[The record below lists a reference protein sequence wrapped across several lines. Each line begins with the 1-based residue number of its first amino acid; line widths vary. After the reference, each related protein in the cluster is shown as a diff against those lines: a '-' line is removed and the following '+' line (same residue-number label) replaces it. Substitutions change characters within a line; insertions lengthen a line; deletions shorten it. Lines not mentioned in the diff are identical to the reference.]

1 MCRSWGRSRCCRRV
15 AFLLFPPR
23 LSGFRVA
30 IAVGSR
36 FKQKMCAIVLAQLT
50 LGFTMQE
57 RVVRPYLRN
66 LVDKVR
72 SPFRLVRS

>member
-1 MCRSWGRSRCCRRV
+1 MLQARRLS
-15 AFLLFPPR
+15 APPQR
-23 LSGFRVA
+23 LSGWFLRVA
-30 IAVGSR
+30 ITVGSR
-36 FKQKMCAIVLAQLT
+36 LKQKMCAIVLAQLT

-72 SPFRLVRS
+72 FPFRIVRS